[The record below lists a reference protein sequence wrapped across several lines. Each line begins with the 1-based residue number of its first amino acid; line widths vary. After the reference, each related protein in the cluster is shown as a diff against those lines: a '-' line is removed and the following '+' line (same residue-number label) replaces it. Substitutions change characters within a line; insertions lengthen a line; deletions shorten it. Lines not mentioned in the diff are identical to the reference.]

1 MEKKNLDK
9 LPQTST
15 SAFKSS
21 GFGILADSAT
31 SGFGALG
38 STGASVF
45 GGGKPFTGGFES
57 FAAPEKLSG
66 FASPLRGTDADGT
79 SALAFSGSTRT
90 GAPTLGFGG
99 SGGGGFATGISAF
112 GGGTGNGFAGGS
124 GPKLSSFAAPLSPEA
139 SGAPSKAPKAFGAPD
154 SSGDDE
160 SENEDRNAASG
171 EENGAESGTKV
182 PAEDKKKFKT
192 KGISAPFAHTAL
204 VFLWAAS
211 HSFRMPLLGIY

>member
-1 MEKKNLDK
+1 MDRIEK

-21 GFGILADSAT
+21 GFGMLANSTT

-38 STGASVF
+38 ATGTSVF
-45 GGGKPFTGGFES
+45 GGGKPHVGGFGS
-57 FAAPEKLSG
+57 FAASQSNEKLSG
-66 FASPLRGTDADGT
+66 FASPSKGTDADGAG
-79 SALAFSGSTRT
+79 ALSGGSSPA
-90 GAPTLGFGG
+90 APTLGFGG
-99 SGGGGFATGISAF
+99 GSGGGFGLGTSTF
-112 GGGTGNGFAGGS
+112 GGGLGNGFGGGS

-154 SSGDDE
+154 SSGDE
-160 SENEDRNAASG
+160 SSEGDNRDAASG

-192 KGISAPFAHTAL
+192 KGISPAMAFKLP
-204 VFLWAAS
+204 
-211 HSFRMPLLGIY
+211 SFRIY